1 MSLTTIDIG
10 GDTLTNSKHSA
21 MRIVGAHIPTTQA
34 RIMETMTVILTT
46 ITGMINM
53 ELDNNYILIY
63 KPTIDKYTL
72 HSVHDESIVLDTLDS
87 LAEALET
94 MTRYIVSDSKG
105 IDNAVE

>member
-1 MSLTTIDIG
+1 
-10 GDTLTNSKHSA
+10 
-21 MRIVGAHIPTTQA
+21 
-34 RIMETMTVILTT
+34 
-46 ITGMINM
+46 
-53 ELDNNYILIY
+53 
-63 KPTIDKYTL
+63 L